1 VGPWLARKSAFGHG
15 NPGSAAYTPAWTG
28 WFTAFSRRFLDARVA
43 AAIGEGATLRLEMRS
58 RSPARFL
65 APGALVVAA
74 VVVVLVVRAAGGTG
88 TSAQPSPG
96 ATAAPANVH
105 APARFYTVRSGD
117 ILSRVAE
124 RTDVSVGRILVLNP
138 HLDPN
143 ALRPGQR
150 LRLRP

>member
-1 VGPWLARKSAFGHG
+1 
-15 NPGSAAYTPAWTG
+15 
-28 WFTAFSRRFLDARVA
+28 
-43 AAIGEGATLRLEMRS
+43 MRY
-58 RSPARFL
+58 RSPARYL

-74 VVVVLVVRAAGGTG
+74 VVVVFVVKGAAGER
-88 TSAQPSPG
+88 TSAEP
-96 ATAAPANVH
+96 AAGKPVTTTTHH
-105 APARFYTVRSGD
+105 AARYYTVRSGD

-124 RTDVSVGRILVLNP
+124 RAAVSVGRLLELNP

>member
-1 VGPWLARKSAFGHG
+1 M
-15 NPGSAAYTPAWTG
+15 
-28 WFTAFSRRFLDARVA
+28 
-43 AAIGEGATLRLEMRS
+43 RL
-58 RSPARFL
+58 SPARYL

-74 VVVVLVVRAAGGTG
+74 VVVAIVIKGSAGGG
-88 TSAQPSPG
+88 TSAE
-96 ATAAPANVH
+96 PASGKSVTTVKSNER
-105 APARFYTVRSGD
+105 ARFYTVRTGD

-124 RTDVSVGRILVLNP
+124 RAGVSVGRILELNP

>member
-1 VGPWLARKSAFGHG
+1 
-15 NPGSAAYTPAWTG
+15 
-28 WFTAFSRRFLDARVA
+28 
-43 AAIGEGATLRLEMRS
+43 MRYG
-58 RSPARFL
+58 SPARYL

-74 VVVVLVVRAAGGTG
+74 IVVVIVVKGSGGG
-88 TSAQPSPG
+88 DSG
-96 ATAAPANVH
+96 AEPVSGKPVTTVKSNDR
-105 APARFYTVRSGD
+105 ARFYTVRTGD

-124 RTDVSVGRILVLNP
+124 RAGVSVGRILELNP

>member
-1 VGPWLARKSAFGHG
+1 
-15 NPGSAAYTPAWTG
+15 
-28 WFTAFSRRFLDARVA
+28 
-43 AAIGEGATLRLEMRS
+43 MRYG
-58 RSPARFL
+58 SPARYL

-74 VVVVLVVRAAGGTG
+74 VVVVIVIKGASGEGS
-88 TSAQPSPG
+88 SAEPVSGKPV
-96 ATAAPANVH
+96 TTVKTNDH
-105 APARFYTVRSGD
+105 ARFYTVRTGD

-124 RTDVSVGRILVLNP
+124 RSGVSVGRILELNP

>member
-1 VGPWLARKSAFGHG
+1 
-15 NPGSAAYTPAWTG
+15 
-28 WFTAFSRRFLDARVA
+28 
-43 AAIGEGATLRLEMRS
+43 MRY
-58 RSPARFL
+58 RSPARYL

-74 VVVVLVVRAAGGTG
+74 VVVVFVVKGASGEG
-88 TSAQPSPG
+88 TSAEPAPDRP
-96 ATAAPANVH
+96 ATTTSSAQH
-105 APARFYTVRSGD
+105 ARYYTVRAGD

-124 RTDVSVGRILVLNP
+124 RSRISVARILELNP

>member
-1 VGPWLARKSAFGHG
+1 
-15 NPGSAAYTPAWTG
+15 
-28 WFTAFSRRFLDARVA
+28 
-43 AAIGEGATLRLEMRS
+43 MRY
-58 RSPARFL
+58 RSPARYL

-74 VVVVLVVRAAGGTG
+74 VVVVIVVAGSGGGGSKAESTER
-88 TSAQPSPG
+88 TTVTTTKA
-96 ATAAPANVH
+96 H
-105 APARFYTVRSGD
+105 APARFYTVRAGD

-124 RTDVSVGRILVLNP
+124 RTDVSVGRILALNP